1 MFTGLLPLFVLA
13 HLMHHLLTAL
23 VAPLLPMIRS
33 EFALDYTQSGL
44 VLSAFSLA
52 YGFGQLPGGWL
63 ADRIGRRAMI
73 TVGIVGVAVCG
84 LVVGLSN
91 TYIMM
96 IVFLALM
103 GLMGGG
109 YHPSASPA
117 VSSTVEPENRSSA
130 LGFHVI
136 GGSASYFLAPL
147 AAAGIATAL
156 GWRGPFI
163 ILAIPAIIFGI
174 TFYIMMKRMT
184 ALNRAMQKI
193 KSTEQSQAMEPKG
206 RIRRLVVF
214 MVLSAFTQAMTFSTI
229 SFIPLFLVDH
239 FGVSKEAGGAFLAVY
254 YVAGLWA
261 STMGGYLADRFG
273 KIRMI
278 LLSCFAVGILSYFI
292 NLAPFGI
299 AIGALLLIIG
309 MFNYMRMPVAESYII
324 QSTSEKHR
332 STILGI
338 YFFSSMEGSGVLT
351 PLMGYVIDSLGF
363 YYCYAIAA
371 VSVVVMTVVC
381 FFFLRGSKD

>member
-1 MFTGLLPLFVLA
+1 MLTGLLPLFVLA
-13 HLMHHLLTAL
+13 HLMHHLLTAM

-44 VLSAFSLA
+44 VLSAFNLA

-63 ADRIGRRAMI
+63 ADRIGRRTMI
-73 TVGIVGVAVCG
+73 TVGILGVALCG

-109 YHPSASPA
+109 YHPAASPA
-117 VSSTVEPENRSSA
+117 VSSTVAPENRSSA

-147 AAAGIATAL
+147 AAAGIAAVL
-156 GWRGPFI
+156 GWRGPFV
-163 ILAIPAIIFGI
+163 ILAIPTIIFGI
-174 TFYIMMKRMT
+174 VFYLMLGHLSG
-184 ALNRAMQKI
+184 LNRAMQKKLNI
-193 KSTEQSQAMEPKG
+193 EHNKAAEPP
-206 RIRRLVVF
+206 RHIRRLVAF
-214 MVLSAFTQAMTFSTI
+214 MVLSSFTQAMTFSSI
-229 SFIPLFLVDH
+229 AFIPLFLVDH
-239 FGVSKEAGGAFLAVY
+239 FGVSKEAGGAFLAVF
-254 YVAGLWA
+254 YVGGLWA
-261 STMGGYLADRFG
+261 STLGGYLADRFG

-278 LLSCFAVGILSYFI
+278 LLSCFAMGILTYFI

-299 AIGALLLIIG
+299 AMGALLLIIG
-309 MFNYMRMPVAESYII
+309 MFNYMRMPIAESYII

-338 YFFSSMEGSGVLT
+338 YFFSSMEGSGVMT
-351 PLMGYVIDSLGF
+351 PLMGYIIDTSGF

-371 VSVVVMTVVC
+371 TSVTLMTLVC